1 MRTAPWWAIAA
12 LAAHVAFASCSSQ
25 GNDAPA
31 DAGNEAGAA
40 VDLPPIHASFL
51 ADGSLRIVL
60 TVPTGGHSFAVKS
73 VESDGATAKVICA
86 HEAPPADAIVTQVVT
101 EHAALVESQRIP
113 ADAQEVTIWLSTKGR
128 DGSTSL
134 HESCKVAR

>member
-1 MRTAPWWAIAA
+1 MRAASWWAIAA

-31 DAGNEAGAA
+31 HAGNEAEAA

-60 TVPTGGHSFAVKS
+60 TAPTGGHSFAVKS

-86 HEAPPADAIVTQVVT
+86 HTPPAADAIVTQVVT

-128 DGSTSL
+128 DGRTSL

>member
-1 MRTAPWWAIAA
+1 MRAISLPASLAIAA
-12 LAAHVAFASCSSQ
+12 IAAFACCRSQ
-25 GNDAPA
+25 DGGAPIATDPSHAAPA
-31 DAGNEAGAA
+31 D
-40 VDLPPIHASFL
+40 LPPVHAAFL
-51 ADGSLRIVL
+51 AEGSLRIVL
-60 TVPTGGHSFAVKS
+60 TVPTGGHSFAVQS

-86 HEAPPADAIVTQVVT
+86 HTPPAADAIVTQVVT
-101 EHAALVESQRIP
+101 EHAVLVESQRIP